1 MRQTLLLFFAL
12 LAAPCVA
19 AADDAPSQRLAA
31 CASCHG
37 SRGEGVGAGDYIPHL
52 SGKPAGYLLEQ
63 LRAFRDGR
71 RHYPPMVWLV
81 RNLDDAYLAAIADFY
96 AAQPP
101 RTRAEAGEHGLT
113 PAQRTRAEQLVNDG
127 DASRGLPACSACH
140 GKALTGLEP
149 GIPALV
155 GLPADYLIAQLGAWR
170 VGVRAAREPDCM
182 RAIARQLDDSDL
194 RVLGQWLAAQGHA
207 EPTPPAAAGSVE
219 LPVACGA
226 LDTGNADAAVQP

>member
-1 MRQTLLLFFAL
+1 MRTLLLLVCLCLPLPAPGADKDAL
-12 LAAPCVA
+12 VE
-19 AADDAPSQRLAA
+19 RLAA

-37 SRGEGVGAGDYIPHL
+37 RLGEGSGEGAYIPHL

-71 RHYPPMVWLV
+71 RHYAPMVWLV
-81 RNLDDAYLAAIADFY
+81 RNLDDAYLAEMADFY
-96 AAQPP
+96 AAQTP

-113 PAQRTRAEQLVNDG
+113 PTQRARAEQLVSQG
-127 DASRGLPACSACH
+127 DAARGLPPCAACH
-140 GKALTGLEP
+140 GSALTGLEP

-182 RAIARQLDDSDL
+182 RDIARMLDDGDL

-207 EPTPPAAAGSVE
+207 DPTPPAPAGSVT

-226 LDTGNADAAVQP
+226 LHATPRTPVPP